1 MKSYLITFFII
12 LSLTVLIL
20 TCSSPKHYHK
30 GNSFINDPDL
40 DEFGATFE
48 KKNNQYLIKS
58 YFRSSIINR
67 TEYIYENLN
76 LTIPKSIGLK
86 EKIKIP
92 DDRITFW
99 YAKGGQAGQ
108 IETAH
113 ASGYITLISITE
125 TDIQIEVNLTFNN
138 FEQKGSFNKSIG
150 SIHRKGTLTAKKGYK
165 LYP

>member
-1 MKSYLITFFII
+1 MKSYFITFLTI

-30 GNSFINDPDL
+30 GTELISDPDL
-40 DEFGATFE
+40 DEFGASLDG
-48 KKNNQYLIKS
+48 KKHQYVIKS

-67 TEYIYENLN
+67 TEYIYEKLN
-76 LTIPKSIGLK
+76 LTIPKSIGLR

-92 DDRITFW
+92 DDRIHIW

-108 IETAH
+108 IDTTHARGNIMPIAITA
-113 ASGYITLISITE
+113 TDISIE
-125 TDIQIEVNLTFNN
+125 LDLTFSN
-138 FEQKGSFNKSIG
+138 FKHKGFTHKSIER
-150 SIHRKGTLTAKKGYK
+150 IHRKGLFTAKKGYQ